1 MHPNAPIPR
10 AAEAHE
16 EEVLLF
22 RDGGP
27 FTAISRYTLC
37 GNFLTSLRKSGLDI
51 REIFNNIRS
60 FVANIWQIRTRSFFR
75 PIISPTLFPFLF
87 LPCFPSVKID
97 RAGINLIN
105 RLSGDIFFNFL
116 PTLERINPLYVELEK
131 RSKKNWN
138 FGKEEK
144 KESGTGR
151 WSQASRR
158 FENLNIIRMVTSSWN
173 KCGKISTCCRDSW
186 NSRKGEVSLFS
197 PRIL

>member
-1 MHPNAPIPR
+1 MLSWHRSMLFSLVHSPVPPYRGHPIKIWGYTADTHLAAYPILRAITRKLALHPNAPIPR

-60 FVANIWQIRTRSFFR
+60 FVANIWQIRTRSSFR

-87 LPCFPSVKID
+87 L
-97 RAGINLIN
+97 RAYSPMFSIREN
-105 RLSGDIFFNFL
+105 RS
-116 PTLERINPLYVELEK
+116 
-131 RSKKNWN
+131 
-138 FGKEEK
+138 
-144 KESGTGR
+144 
-151 WSQASRR
+151 SR
-158 FENLNIIRMVTSSWN
+158 
-173 KCGKISTCCRDSW
+173 D
-186 NSRKGEVSLFS
+186 
-197 PRIL
+197 